1 MDQPVNIVYH
11 NPSVA
16 RSGQWAGERGR
27 QLVAAMDAAGSTVRA
42 IPPPPRVASGTE
54 PSESIRRRILSRIPS
69 ALRGPLI
76 TLRLIQRGTVNTL
89 KWSWRLWRQL
99 RKSPPDVLLARY
111 HEHEWTPLVV
121 ARLLRVPLVLEVH
134 SPFALEGTFRGRR
147 PSRLAHR
154 MDRTFWR
161 RADVLWVH
169 TPALRELVS
178 AGGADLNKIHLAPF
192 GIEDPGRRA
201 TPESTGPIEV
211 VFAGSFYPWH
221 GIEDLLVA
229 FALARTEVPDLRLT
243 LIGDGA
249 TRTDATAQAG
259 SLGVAPATT
268 FTGWLSRNDLYQ
280 RLEQSHIGVAPYRDT
295 GKSYF
300 EPVKIL
306 DYQMAGLPIIA
317 SSVGH
322 IPQMVVDGKDGV
334 LIPPQDIEALA
345 TAMVK
350 LAGNPDL
357 RRSLGA
363 AARARARHVE
373 ETAGAVLEMCRTA
386 AAGS

>member
-1 MDQPVNIVYH
+1 MPQSLDIVYH

-16 RSGQWAGERGR
+16 RPGQWAGERGR
-27 QLVAAMDAAGSTVRA
+27 QLITAMGHAGSSVQA
-42 IPPPPRVASGTE
+42 IPPPAQASIGETKD
-54 PSESIRRRILSRIPS
+54 SAGRRLLSRVPP

-89 KWSWRLWRQL
+89 KWSWRLWRRL
-99 RKSPPDVLLARY
+99 RSNPPDVLLARY
-111 HEHEWTPLVV
+111 HEYEWTPLVV
-121 ARLLRVPLVLEVH
+121 ARLLQVPLVLEVH

-161 RADVLWVH
+161 KASLLWVH
-169 TPALRELVS
+169 TPALRDLVL
-178 AGGADLNKIHLAPF
+178 AEGGDEQKIRLVPF

-201 TPESTGPIEV
+201 VPGSGGSVEV

-221 GIEDLLVA
+221 GIEELLIA
-229 FALARTEVPDLRLT
+229 FALARSDAPDLRLT

-249 TRTDATAQAG
+249 THNDAAAQAEP
-259 SLGVAPATT
+259 LGVAAATT
-268 FTGWLSRNDLYQ
+268 FTGWLSRDDLYKQ
-280 RLEQSHIGVAPYRDT
+280 LERSHLGVAPYRDT

-322 IPQMVVDGKDGV
+322 IPQMIVDGEDGLLV
-334 LIPPQDIEALA
+334 PPDDIEALA
-345 TAMVK
+345 TAIVE
-350 LAGNPDL
+350 LAGNAEL
-357 RRSLGA
+357 RRDLGA
-363 AARARARHVE
+363 AANGRARHIE
-373 ETAGAVLEMCRTA
+373 ETAAAVLEMCRTVT
-386 AAGS
+386 S